1 MDSQFIPSKTS
12 KTLTYLSW
20 LIITLAIFSCS
31 ARADYNLIIGFL
43 ILFLRSNYATDRF
56 KYFIKATFHIV
67 IISLFFDIIWI
78 WQYTKYWKHGEET
91 SDLWKSLSFVHN
103 TTYILGIIEHLLKY
117 PIVLF
122 LYRQF
127 KGQGGDNKELLS
139 FNYSPK

>member
-31 ARADYNLIIGFL
+31 ARADYNLIIGFS

-56 KYFIKATFHIV
+56 KYFIKA
-67 IISLFFDIIWI
+67 
-78 WQYTKYWKHGEET
+78 TKYWKHGEET